1 MKTTKNYWP
10 LGVTLTLVFF
20 FFGTIALIVMACRQR
35 VDLVTN
41 NYYED
46 EIRYQ
51 KHIDRVERERHLET
65 KATAAYDSA
74 TQRVTISLPLHPV
87 PGQVQ
92 GQIQLYRPSDAS
104 ADENYELKPDANGA
118 QIIDAS
124 RLEQGLWRVKVSWSA
139 SGEDYYFDQKIIV
152 QSVKL

>member
-1 MKTTKNYWP
+1 MKNTKNYWP

-20 FFGTIALIVMACRQR
+20 FFGTIGLIVMACMQR
-35 VDLVTN
+35 VDLVSN
-41 NYYED
+41 NYYEE

-51 KHIDRVERERHLET
+51 KQIDRVEREQHLESQ
-65 KATAAYDSA
+65 ATAAYDPA
-74 TQRVTISLPLHPV
+74 TRRVTISLPLHPT

-92 GQIQLYRPSDAS
+92 GHIQFYRPSDADV
-104 ADENYELKPDANGA
+104 DENYELKPDADGA

-139 SGEDYYFDQKIIV
+139 SGQDYYFDQKFVV
-152 QSVKL
+152 QSAKL